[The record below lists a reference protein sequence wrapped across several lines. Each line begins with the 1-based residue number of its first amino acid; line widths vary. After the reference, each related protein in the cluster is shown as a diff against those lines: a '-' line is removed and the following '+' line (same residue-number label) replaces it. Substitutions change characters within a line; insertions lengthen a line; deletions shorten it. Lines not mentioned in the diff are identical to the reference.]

1 MPRPKSEITGKQ
13 IQITVRVTEA
23 QREAYKELG
32 GPTWLRT
39 QLAAEIS
46 RKWKAN
52 ESGLGTRII
61 NRVFGK

>member
-32 GPTWLRT
+32 GATWLRT
-39 QLAAEIS
+39 QLAAEIL
-46 RKWKAN
+46 RKWKAK